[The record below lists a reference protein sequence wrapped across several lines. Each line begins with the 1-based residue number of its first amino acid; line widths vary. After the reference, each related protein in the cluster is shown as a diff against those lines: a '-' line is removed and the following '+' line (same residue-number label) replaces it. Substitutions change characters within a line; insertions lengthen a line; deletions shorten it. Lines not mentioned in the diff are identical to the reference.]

1 MDIRKSTLEN
11 MVNIN
16 FWKGKRVLITGHTGF
31 KGSWL
36 SLWLNE
42 LNAEVFGYAL
52 EPETNPSLFS
62 QLKLSTLINNNF
74 GDIRDTN
81 SVANYILKVKPDVII
96 HMAAQPLVRHS
107 YKDPLYTWQTNV
119 IGTVNLL
126 EAARK
131 LTNRCAIVVVTT
143 DKVYENLEWN
153 FSYREIDK
161 LGGFDPYSSS
171 KAAAELVVDSWRN
184 SFFKSQDNI
193 RIATGRAGNVIGGG
207 DWSEDRIVPDMIKSL
222 SANEIIRVR
231 NPKSVR
237 PWQHVLEPLSGYLIL
252 AEKLFTQDDPVF
264 QSAFNFGPL
273 ASNSRTVEELV
284 CYSLN
289 IWPGEW
295 QKVIN
300 PTEPHEASLLNI
312 SIDKSGAILKWRPKW
327 NFEESVEKTVNWYKA
342 LNDGALAESLVREQI
357 KTYNY
362 NGISSS

>member
-1 MDIRKSTLEN
+1 MDIGKSTLEN
-11 MVNIN
+11 MVSIN
-16 FWKGKRVLITGHTGF
+16 FWNGKRVLITGHTGF

-42 LNAEVFGYAL
+42 LNAEVFGYAF
-52 EPETNPSLFS
+52 EPETNPSLYS

-107 YKDPLYTWQTNV
+107 YKEPLYTWQTNV
-119 IGTVNLL
+119 IGTINLL

-131 LTNRCAIVVVTT
+131 LTNRCAIVFVTT
-143 DKVYENLEWN
+143 DKVYKNLEWN
-153 FSYREIDK
+153 FSYREIDQ

-184 SFFKSQDNI
+184 SFFESQDNI

-207 DWSEDRIVPDMIKSL
+207 DWSDDRIVPDMIKAL

-273 ASNSRTVEELV
+273 ASNSRTVEDLV
-284 CYSLN
+284 CHSLN
-289 IWPGEW
+289 LWPGEW
-295 QKVIN
+295 LEVIN
-300 PTEPHEASLLNI
+300 PTEPHEAGILNV
-312 SIDKSGAILKWRPKW
+312 SIDKAGAILKWRPKW

-342 LNDGALAESLVREQI
+342 FNGGALAEILVREQI

-362 NGISSS
+362 NDISSS